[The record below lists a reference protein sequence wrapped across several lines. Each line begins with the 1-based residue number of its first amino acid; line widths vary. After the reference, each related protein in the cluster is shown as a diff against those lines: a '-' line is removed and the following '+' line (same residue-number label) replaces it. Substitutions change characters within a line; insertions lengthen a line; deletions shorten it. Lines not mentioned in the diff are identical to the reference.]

1 MIHGKKSMVMALS
14 DLRGGG
20 AERVVVHLLNHWPS
34 DQYRPVL
41 LLAEKQGPYLKDL
54 GPDVELLSCG
64 FPLSA
69 INTPRALFRLR
80 SLLRH
85 AQPAAIFSHS
95 ITTSRMLTRARALGM
110 TSAPLISVL
119 HNNVGKSHQGRQSLP
134 DRVIRRELDWVY
146 SKASR
151 IVAVSKGIADET
163 REFFGIAQ
171 DKVETIYNPIDLPQ
185 ITAAGERNPEDHF
198 VDRFKQLRRPV
209 ILSVGRL
216 SEQKNHALLL
226 DAYAQQPRSLRGSLL
241 ILGEGELRGPLEAK
255 ARTLGIH
262 GEVFIPGFVS
272 NPWWYMKQSDLYVMS
287 SNWEGYPMVLLE
299 ALACG
304 IPVVATDCEHG
315 PSEII
320 QGEAFGTLVPVG
332 NARALAD
339 AIAKRL
345 AGGKP
350 QPSAD
355 VRAFLSRYLPGLVAQ
370 RYIDA
375 VANTALSR
383 PRRTW
388 IP

>member
-1 MIHGKKSMVMALS
+1 MAPVDSSVVMALS

-34 DQYRPVL
+34 GRYRPVL

-54 GPDVELLSCG
+54 GPAVEVLSCG

-69 INTPRALFRLR
+69 LNTPRALLRLR
-80 SLLRH
+80 SLLQH
-85 AQPAAIFSHS
+85 ARPAAIFSHS
-95 ITTSRMLTRARALGM
+95 ITTSRMLTRARAFGM

-119 HNNVGKSHQGRQSLP
+119 HNNVGKSHRAHQSLS
-134 DRVIRRELDWVY
+134 DRVIRRELEWVY

-151 IVAVSKGIADET
+151 IIAVSQGIADET
-163 REFFGIAQ
+163 REFFGIARE
-171 DKVETIYNPIDLPQ
+171 KIETIYNPIDLPQ
-185 ITAAGERNPEDHF
+185 ITAAAERVPEDHF
-198 VDRFKQLRRPV
+198 GYEFKQLQKPV

-226 DAYAQQPRSLRGSLL
+226 DAYARLPRALRGSLL
-241 ILGEGELRGPLEAK
+241 ILGEGKLRETLESK
-255 ARTLGIH
+255 ARALGIH
-262 GEVFIPGFVS
+262 DQVSMPGFVP
-272 NPWWYMKQSDLYVMS
+272 NPWWYMRQSDLYAMS

-320 QGEAFGTLVPVG
+320 QGEALGALVPVG
-332 NARALAD
+332 DATALAD

-345 AGGKP
+345 AAGKP
-350 QPSAD
+350 QSNGEA
-355 VRAFLSRYLPGLVAQ
+355 RAFLSKYLPGLVAQ

-375 VANTALSR
+375 VAKVQQ
-383 PRRTW
+383 
-388 IP
+388 